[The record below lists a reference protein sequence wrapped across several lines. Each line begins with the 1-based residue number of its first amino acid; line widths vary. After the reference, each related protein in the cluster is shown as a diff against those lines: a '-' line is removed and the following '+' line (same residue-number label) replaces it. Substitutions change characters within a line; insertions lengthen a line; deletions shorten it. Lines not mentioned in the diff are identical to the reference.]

1 MSLSSIW
8 KVSSIHTAGRN
19 GWFFLK
25 LLPILFSERGMFLFG
40 VILGIIAIVLLLGV
54 SYFLSNDKR
63 NINFRAVIIMLGI
76 QFILTWLLLKT
87 TMGLKIVDTI
97 STGFNKLLEY
107 GMEGVDFVVGGW
119 IPEGQSPFFVNVL
132 LILVFTSA
140 FLSLLTHLKILPYII
155 KFVGGLLSKV
165 TGLPHIESFNAIN
178 SIFFGQADAILA
190 IKTHIKSLNKN
201 RLFIISTSAMASVSA
216 ALIASYMTMLPSK
229 FVLIAVV
236 LNVFSALIVASIVAP
251 VKVSKEEGEIDINEM
266 IHTKNVFEA
275 IGSGAMDGGKVALI
289 VSVMLIAYLGILALI
304 NGIFD
309 SIFGMDL
316 TTMVGYLFSP
326 IAYLMGIPS
335 NEMIT
340 AGSVMGTKLIAN
352 EFAAIMQFQPM
363 LGELSEK
370 TVSILSTFLISFA
383 SIGSIGI
390 VGGAVQAID
399 GAKGN
404 EVSAFGIKMLLVAT
418 MASILSATI
427 VGLFI

>member
-1 MSLSSIW
+1 M
-8 KVSSIHTAGRN
+8 
-19 GWFFLK
+19 
-25 LLPILFSERGMFLFG
+25 LFRS
-40 VILGIIAIVLLLGV
+40 
-54 SYFLSNDKR
+54 
-63 NINFRAVIIMLGI
+63 
-76 QFILTWLLLKT
+76 
-87 TMGLKIVDTI
+87 
-97 STGFNKLLEY
+97 
-107 GMEGVDFVVGGW
+107 FVVGGW
-119 IPEGQSPFFVNVL
+119 IPEGQAPFFVTVL

-140 FLSLLTHLKILPYII
+140 FLSLLTHLKILPYTI
-155 KFVGGLLSKV
+155 KLVGGLLSKV

-178 SIFFGQADAILA
+178 SMFFGQADAILA
-190 IKTHIKSLNKN
+190 IKNHIKNLNEN

-216 ALIASYMTMLPSK
+216 ALIASYMTMLPSQY
-229 FVLIAVV
+229 VLIAVV

-251 VKVSKEEGEIDINEM
+251 VKVSKEEEKIDMNEM

-326 IAYLMGIPS
+326 IAFLMGIPS

-352 EFAAIMQFQPM
+352 EFAAIMQFQPL
-363 LGELSEK
+363 LGELSDK
-370 TVSILSTFLISFA
+370 TIAILSTFLISFA

-390 VGGAVQAID
+390 VEIGRAHV
-399 GAKGN
+399 
-404 EVSAFGIKMLLVAT
+404 
-418 MASILSATI
+418 
-427 VGLFI
+427 

>member
-1 MSLSSIW
+1 MF
-8 KVSSIHTAGRN
+8 G
-19 GWFFLK
+19 
-25 LLPILFSERGMFLFG
+25 IL
-40 VILGIIAIVLLLGV
+40 LGIITIVLLFGISFL
-54 SYFLSNDKR
+54 LSNDKK
-63 NINFRAVIIMLGI
+63 NINIRAIIIMLSI
-76 QFILTWLLLKT
+76 QFILSWLLLKT
-87 TMGLKIVDTI
+87 TTGLKVVDTI
-97 STGFNKLLEY
+97 ATGFNKLLEY

-140 FLSLLTHLKILPYII
+140 FLSLLTHLKILPHII

-190 IKTHIKSLNKN
+190 IKTHIKNLNKN
-201 RLFIISTSAMASVSA
+201 RLFIVSTSAMASVSA
-216 ALIASYMTMLPSK
+216 ALIASYMTMLPSQ

-251 VKVSKEEGEIDINEM
+251 VKVSKEEEEIDINQM

-340 AGSVMGTKLIAN
+340 AGSIMGTKLIAN
-352 EFAAIMQFQPM
+352 EFAAIMQFQPL

-383 SIGSIGI
+383 SIGSVGI

-399 GAKGN
+399 GAKGK
-404 EVSAFGIKMLLVAT
+404 EVSAFGLKMLLVAT

-427 VGLFI
+427 VGIFL